1 MADLYAE
8 AAAAA
13 PAALVTVLR
22 TAGSTPRHAGA
33 KMVVKPDGTA
43 RGTIGG
49 GRVELEVTRH
59 AAAVARGAPPE
70 RFVRD
75 LGRDLAMC
83 CGGRM
88 DVWIEPI
95 DAGRAA
101 ALAEAAARRA
111 ARSPCALVTALDGGG
126 KRVVD
131 DDETIRAR
139 RSRLEDDCFVE
150 PVLPTD
156 RLVLFGAG
164 HVAAAL
170 APLAQRVGFE
180 VVVCDEDDR
189 FATSERFPG
198 ARLLP
203 TFDAGEAAAAL
214 APFGPGDHAIIL
226 TRDHAVD
233 QAILEKL
240 LPRELAYLGLIG
252 SRAKLGR
259 FRRRLTAKGIGDA
272 AAWARLHAPVGLDI
286 GAETP
291 EEIAVSVVADLVRAR
306 RA

>member
-1 MADLYAE
+1 VRADGVAE
-8 AAAAA
+8 A
-13 PAALVTVLR
+13 
-22 TAGSTPRHAGA
+22 GG
-33 KMVVKPDGTA
+33 DGLT
-43 RGTIGG
+43 
-49 GRVELEVTRH
+49 
-59 AAAVARGAPPE
+59 
-70 RFVRD
+70 RD

-88 DVWIEPI
+88 DVWIEPV

-111 ARSPCALVTALDGGG
+111 ARVPCALATSLDGGG
-126 KRVVD
+126 KQVVD
-131 DDETIRAR
+131 DDEVLRTR
-139 RSRLEDDCFVE
+139 RPRLEDERFVE

-180 VVVCDEDDR
+180 VVVCDEDER
-189 FATSERFPG
+189 FASTERFPG
-198 ARLLP
+198 ARILP

-240 LPRELAYLGLIG
+240 LPRALAYLGLIG
-252 SRAKLGR
+252 SRGKLGR
-259 FRRRLTAKGIGDA
+259 FRRQLAAKGIGDQ
-272 AAWARLHAPVGLDI
+272 AAWARLRAPVGIDI

-291 EEIAVSVVADLVRAR
+291 EEIAVSVVAELVSLRAR
-306 RA
+306 HA

>member
-1 MADLYAE
+1 M
-8 AAAAA
+8 
-13 PAALVTVLR
+13 TVLR
-22 TAGSTPRHAGA
+22 TAGSAPRHAGA
-33 KMVVKPDGTA
+33 KMFVRADGSA

-49 GRVELEVTRH
+49 GRVELEATERAV
-59 AAAVARGAPPE
+59 AVARGAPAE
-70 RFVRD
+70 RLVRD

-88 DVWIEPI
+88 DLWIEPV
-95 DAGRAA
+95 DAARSA
-101 ALAEAAARRA
+101 ALADAAARRA
-111 ARSPCALVTALDGGG
+111 ARVPCALVTALAGRGG
-126 KRVVD
+126 KEVVGD
-131 DDETIRAR
+131 DDVLRTR
-139 RSRLEDDCFVE
+139 RPRLEDERFVE

-180 VVVCDEDDR
+180 VVVCDDDDR
-189 FATSERFPG
+189 FATPERFPG
-198 ARLLP
+198 AHLLP

-214 APFGPGDHAIIL
+214 APFGFADYAIIL

-240 LPRELAYLGLIG
+240 LVRDLAYLGLIG
-252 SRAKLGR
+252 SRGKVGR
-259 FRRRLTAKGIGDA
+259 FRRRLAARGIGDD
-272 AAWARLHAPVGLDI
+272 AAWARVHAPVGLAI

-291 EEIAVSVVADLVRAR
+291 EEIAVSVMAELIAAR